1 MSKMEDRKLRLQKL
15 PKDYTF
21 EEARTLLISLGFLE
35 MTKGRTS
42 GSRIKFYRPVD
53 GKMINLHRPHPEKEM
68 KSYAV
73 KQLREFLLEIGEL
86 S

>member
-1 MSKMEDRKLRLQKL
+1 
-15 PKDYTF
+15 
-21 EEARTLLISLGFLE
+21 